1 MGFLDMFDK
10 IDDIVY
16 KPIETLCNWIAEP
29 LKSFESRRQIKQM
42 QATAEIEEK
51 ARRQEA
57 ELQAYSARQ
66 QVELD
71 ADRRR
76 LNADIDQ
83 MIQEYEMANREKFVE
98 ALKRYQTDLAKVNVE
113 IVNNIGLM
121 TIDLRRTAH
130 TLVTE
135 KTQEYR
141 KIQNQA
147 IESAMKRL
155 DEINERYANNE
166 RVRIRME
173 DSVMNQM
180 DSVIE
185 AADRFITELA
195 DDLKRLNQN
204 TDDLMHMG
212 MENVSKYLA
221 PMGQSLHIDTNI
233 NYDATNQ
240 IESKEIVDI
249 TKY

>member
-1 MGFLDMFDK
+1 MGLLDMFDK
-10 IDDIVY
+10 LDDIIY
-16 KPIETLCNWIAEP
+16 KPIETLCNWIEEP
-29 LKSFESRRQIKQM
+29 LRSFESRRQIQQM

-66 QVELD
+66 QVEIE

-76 LNADIDQ
+76 LNAEIDQ
-83 MIQEYEMANREKFVE
+83 MIQEQEMANREKFVE
-98 ALKRYQTDLAKVNVE
+98 ALKRYQTDLARVNVE

-121 TIDLRRTAH
+121 TIDLRRAAH
-130 TLVTE
+130 ALVTE

-141 KIQNQA
+141 EIQNQA
-147 IESAMKRL
+147 IESTMKRL
-155 DEINERYANNE
+155 DDINERYANNE
-166 RVRIRME
+166 RVRTRME

-212 MENVSKYLA
+212 MENVNKYLA
-221 PMGQSLHIDTNI
+221 PMGQSLHIDTDI
-233 NYDATNQ
+233 NYDAVNQ

>member
-16 KPIETLCNWIAEP
+16 KPIETLCNWIEEP
-29 LKSFESRRQIKQM
+29 LKSFESKRQIQQM
-42 QATAEIEEK
+42 QVTAEIEEK

-66 QVELD
+66 QVEIE

-76 LNADIDQ
+76 LNAEIDQ
-83 MIQEYEMANREKFVE
+83 MIQEQEMANREKFVE
-98 ALKRYQTDLAKVNVE
+98 ALKRYQTDLARVNVE
-113 IVNNIGLM
+113 IVNSIGLM
-121 TIDLRRTAH
+121 TIDLRRAAH
-130 TLVTE
+130 ALVTE

-141 KIQNQA
+141 EIQNQA

-166 RVRIRME
+166 RVRTRME

-212 MENVSKYLA
+212 MENVNKYLA
-221 PMGQSLHIDTNI
+221 PMGQSLHIDTDI